1 MIFDGSLSSLLAAAP
16 VESMRC
22 PTKQQVQLAGD
33 VLFRASAE
41 TDRVDVFIGH
51 SWSAGRWQ
59 KFLALCLFF
68 NLDLAVS
75 CSLGTCGVAIAAL
88 LGSRG
93 MTGLGGSSLAMP
105 CLVYLPMTVFFAVF
119 FFGQKLCERRS
130 PSVWV
135 DKLCIHQ
142 TDMGLK
148 AEQIAALPVFVARSS
163 RMLILWDETYFERL
177 WCNLELATF
186 SRHGGAEKVEL
197 LPLWLAPWLLFSIL
211 SDLLSAT
218 IFEVLEHV
226 FPNWSVAWMDGI
238 IGMAERVL
246 GHNPAMLKF
255 VVWFVIW
262 MISSIVYLPASIPSF
277 FSFRMKLRN
286 HQLLL
291 DQMAGFDVR
300 KAKCTVP
307 TDREAIEQQVKELFK
322 EEHRPMSWL
331 PPEGVD
337 EGEVSLDN
345 RLNRLWRMDPLDS
358 FNAYIRGALRE
369 NVITQIGKELYVP
382 WRTCLTAFL
391 PMIFYSLVNVLG
403 CDNGPCETSFKLAGF
418 SSVRQYMIVQS
429 IGWVL
434 CIVLAFPLT
443 YPTLLQ
449 MLKCALSSGCPGSVQ
464 LFLAFLCCPLAYV
477 YCYIC
482 GSLIW
487 ASLVSL
493 VQNYSPFQLLVFMLV
508 MTLLVAQAGVFSFPL
523 FLHLQG
529 RHAFVSFHQS
539 KATSSN
545 PCQVMWLF
553 IRNSHLKHL
562 PSRCIRRQTY
572 QEVNSGFLFD
582 CA

>member
-1 MIFDGSLSSLLAAAP
+1 MSVSPDHGVGHGLCRLRSPNSFDQVARSGHFRAATARRVLMGFGMIFDGSLSSLLAAAP

-369 NVITQIGKELYVP
+369 NVITQIGKEPGSLGAPIHDRSKHRLGAVHRVGLP
-382 WRTCLTAFL
+382 VDLSHIAADAEVRVVQWLSGFGAALSCVSLLPIGLCLLLHLREPHLGLVGFAGAELLSFPAAGLHVGHDVAGCSGHVAF
-391 PMIFYSLVNVLG
+391 YQ
-403 CDNGPCETSFKLAGF
+403 E
-418 SSVRQYMIVQS
+418 
-429 IGWVL
+429 
-434 CIVLAFPLT
+434 LAFEALAESMYQATDLPRSQLRIPL
-443 YPTLLQ
+443 
-449 MLKCALSSGCPGSVQ
+449 
-464 LFLAFLCCPLAYV
+464 
-477 YCYIC
+477 
-482 GSLIW
+482 
-487 ASLVSL
+487 
-493 VQNYSPFQLLVFMLV
+493 
-508 MTLLVAQAGVFSFPL
+508 
-523 FLHLQG
+523 
-529 RHAFVSFHQS
+529 
-539 KATSSN
+539 
-545 PCQVMWLF
+545 
-553 IRNSHLKHL
+553 
-562 PSRCIRRQTY
+562 
-572 QEVNSGFLFD
+572 
-582 CA
+582 

>member
-1 MIFDGSLSSLLAAAP
+1 
-16 VESMRC
+16 
-22 PTKQQVQLAGD
+22 
-33 VLFRASAE
+33 
-41 TDRVDVFIGH
+41 
-51 SWSAGRWQ
+51 
-59 KFLALCLFF
+59 
-68 NLDLAVS
+68 
-75 CSLGTCGVAIAAL
+75 
-88 LGSRG
+88 
-93 MTGLGGSSLAMP
+93 
-105 CLVYLPMTVFFAVF
+105 
-119 FFGQKLCERRS
+119 
-130 PSVWV
+130 
-135 DKLCIHQ
+135 
-142 TDMGLK
+142 
-148 AEQIAALPVFVARSS
+148 
-163 RMLILWDETYFERL
+163 
-177 WCNLELATF
+177 ELATF

-322 EEHRPMSWL
+322 EAAGEGSGAEPNGDAEQPGDQKRFQDARTSYSKRSMQAKAREATRSIGQCLGCRLKVWTRERTPALDWTPCFLICASFGKKLL
-331 PPEGVD
+331 PFESTFGSFATAPD
-337 EGEVSLDN
+337 EVSLDN

-418 SSVRQYMIVQS
+418 SRLITLELPRLVESVLGLMTCFFFFAGS
-429 IGWVL
+429 MKH
-434 CIVLAFPLT
+434 T
-443 YPTLLQ
+443 
-449 MLKCALSSGCPGSVQ
+449 GC
-464 LFLAFLCCPLAYV
+464 
-477 YCYIC
+477 
-482 GSLIW
+482 
-487 ASLVSL
+487 
-493 VQNYSPFQLLVFMLV
+493 
-508 MTLLVAQAGVFSFPL
+508 
-523 FLHLQG
+523 
-529 RHAFVSFHQS
+529 
-539 KATSSN
+539 
-545 PCQVMWLF
+545 
-553 IRNSHLKHL
+553 
-562 PSRCIRRQTY
+562 
-572 QEVNSGFLFD
+572 
-582 CA
+582 

>member
-1 MIFDGSLSSLLAAAP
+1 
-16 VESMRC
+16 
-22 PTKQQVQLAGD
+22 
-33 VLFRASAE
+33 
-41 TDRVDVFIGH
+41 
-51 SWSAGRWQ
+51 
-59 KFLALCLFF
+59 
-68 NLDLAVS
+68 
-75 CSLGTCGVAIAAL
+75 
-88 LGSRG
+88 

-449 MLKCALSSGCPGSVQ
+449 MLGPKVKRQAISSGPFGVLTFRLQDCLTCL
-464 LFLAFLCCPLAYV
+464 LF
-477 YCYIC
+477 
-482 GSLIW
+482 
-487 ASLVSL
+487 
-493 VQNYSPFQLLVFMLV
+493 
-508 MTLLVAQAGVFSFPL
+508 
-523 FLHLQG
+523 
-529 RHAFVSFHQS
+529 
-539 KATSSN
+539 
-545 PCQVMWLF
+545 
-553 IRNSHLKHL
+553 
-562 PSRCIRRQTY
+562 
-572 QEVNSGFLFD
+572 
-582 CA
+582 

>member
-1 MIFDGSLSSLLAAAP
+1 MSVSPDHGVGHGLCRLRSPNSFDQVARSGHFRAATARRVLMGFGMIFDGSLSSLLAAAP

-337 EGEVSLDN
+337 EGEAHS
-345 RLNRLWRMDPLDS
+345 
-358 FNAYIRGALRE
+358 AHLR
-369 NVITQIGKELYVP
+369 
-382 WRTCLTAFL
+382 R
-391 PMIFYSLVNVLG
+391 
-403 CDNGPCETSFKLAGF
+403 
-418 SSVRQYMIVQS
+418 
-429 IGWVL
+429 
-434 CIVLAFPLT
+434 PLT
-443 YPTLLQ
+443 RRPDN
-449 MLKCALSSGCPGSVQ
+449 SNS
-464 LFLAFLCCPLAYV
+464 
-477 YCYIC
+477 
-482 GSLIW
+482 
-487 ASLVSL
+487 
-493 VQNYSPFQLLVFMLV
+493 
-508 MTLLVAQAGVFSFPL
+508 AG
-523 FLHLQG
+523 
-529 RHAFVSFHQS
+529 
-539 KATSSN
+539 AT
-545 PCQVMWLF
+545 Q
-553 IRNSHLKHL
+553 
-562 PSRCIRRQTY
+562 
-572 QEVNSGFLFD
+572 
-582 CA
+582 